1 MGLDK
6 VKYKIYQDI
15 LRNSKNFR
23 KSETLES
30 ESNSQEKE
38 KPRSFPA

>member
-15 LRNSKNFR
+15 LRNSKNFM

-38 KPRSFPA
+38 KPLRFPA

>member
-1 MGLDK
+1 MRLNK

-15 LRNSKNFR
+15 LKNSKKFR

-38 KPRSFPA
+38 KPLSFPT